1 MMNVHIIAHTHDDPG
16 WKITVDQYYYKREYI
31 QWRLVNSKIDG
42 AKGEIKILKKV
53 YSISMDIK
61 FKRLK
66 SEEKH
71 D

>member
-42 AKGEIKILKKV
+42 AKGRGD
-53 YSISMDIK
+53 SDIE
-61 FKRLK
+61 K
-66 SEEKH
+66 STP
-71 D
+71 DINGY